1 MYHTAPGMQNTLA
14 QMEAVKSQIGVGSST
29 ELVAANPLTTSAGAQ
44 VPSFRAALTQAVD
57 RVDSLGKTAK
67 DMMTAV
73 DTGASQD
80 LVGAM
85 IASQKAS
92 LSFTALVQVRQKLMT
107 AYDDVMKMPV

>member
-1 MYHTAPGMQNTLA
+1 MYHTAPGIQNTLA

-29 ELVAANPLTTSAGAQ
+29 ELVAANPLTTSGTQ
-44 VPSFRAALTQAVD
+44 GPSFQAAMTQAIN
-57 RVDSLGKTAK
+57 RVDHLGHTAK
-67 DMMTAV
+67 EMVTAV
-73 DTGASQD
+73 DTGVSQD

>member
-1 MYHTAPGMQNTLA
+1 MYHTAPGIQNTLA

-29 ELVAANPLTTSAGAQ
+29 EIVAANPLTTSGAQ
-44 VPSFRAALTQAVD
+44 VPSFQAAMTQAVS
-57 RVDSLGKTAK
+57 RVDNLGNTAK
-67 DMMTAV
+67 KMVTAV
-73 DTGASQD
+73 DTGVSQD

>member
-1 MYHTAPGMQNTLA
+1 MYHTAPGIQNTLA
-14 QMEAVKSQIGVGSST
+14 QMEAIKSQINIGSHT
-29 ELVAANPLTTSAGAQ
+29 EKVAANPLTTSGMQ
-44 VPSFRAALTQAVD
+44 EPSFRVALTQAVN
-57 RVDSLGKTAK
+57 RVDDLGKTAK
-67 DMMTAV
+67 DMVTAV
-73 DTGASQD
+73 DTGVSQD

>member
-1 MYHTAPGMQNTLA
+1 MYHTAPGMQYTLA

-29 ELVAANPLTTSAGAQ
+29 EMVAANPLTASGAQ

-57 RVDSLGKTAK
+57 RVDTLSKTAK